1 MVAADAAL
9 AVSVVASLVAA
20 QREALI
26 ASFGLVQM
34 LDALAGFEMVESA
47 AAAAV
52 AAVAAVAAAVAAAA
66 AVAEG
71 AVGVVEESAEGC
83 CAESVGTVEELLGEG

>member
-1 MVAADAAL
+1 MT
-9 AVSVVASLVAA
+9 
-20 QREALI
+20 

-34 LDALAGFEMVESA
+34 LDALAGFEMAESA
-47 AAAAV
+47 
-52 AAVAAVAAAVAAAA
+52 AAVAAAVAAA